1 MFSPKDISYYIISL
15 GCPKNEV
22 DSERLNA
29 DMHSA
34 GFVRAHEIDDADI
47 LFINTCGF
55 IEAAKKESIET
66 IFDALDH
73 KTQRAKSFKKRLVVF
88 GCLTQRYKHEIIKEI
103 PEIDLVWGLYDSTL
117 LEELARLFDIALIKG
132 TIAQQKRKPLNQNL
146 PYAYIKI
153 AEGCSN
159 FCSYCAIPLIR
170 GKFTAFAPSMILQ
183 EAREALNR
191 GVRELIVVAQDTAVY
206 QYENIKIW
214 DLLRMLDNLEGDF
227 WIRLMYCHP
236 DHIDERLIEAMATLP
251 KVVHYIDIPFQHA
264 SGKILQSMNRKGDAD
279 VYIKRIEKLRKAI
292 PDIAIRSTFM
302 VGFPDEDDNDFKI
315 LMDFVKKVKIDRVG
329 VFMYSPEEGTQ
340 AFAKGDTVKKAVK
353 KRRYNMLMQV
363 QQEISKQ
370 RLQETI
376 GTTVQVLVEEQVDD
390 SNYIGRTQYD
400 APEIDGIFFLTAH
413 NVRVNDIITA
423 RITDTLEYD
432 RIGEMI

>member
-1 MFSPKDISYYIISL
+1 MFSPEDISYYIISL

-34 GFVRAHEIDDADI
+34 GFVEAREINKADI
-47 LFINTCGF
+47 IFINTCGF
-55 IEAAKKESIET
+55 IEAAKKESVDT
-66 IFDALDH
+66 ILDALDYTSQ
-73 KTQRAKSFKKRLVVF
+73 KTKIFKKRLVVL
-88 GCLTQRYKHEIIKEI
+88 GCLTQRYKQEIIQEI
-103 PEIDLVWGLYDSTL
+103 PEIDLVWGLYDSSL
-117 LEELARLFDIALIKG
+117 IQEIARLFNIALMKG
-132 TIAQQKRKPLNQNL
+132 TIAQKRKPLIDNL

-170 GKFTAFAPSMILQ
+170 GKFRAFPPSMIVAD
-183 EAREALNR
+183 AREALNN
-191 GVRELIVVAQDTAVY
+191 GVKELIIVAQDTAVY
-206 QYENIKIW
+206 QYDNKRIW
-214 DLLRMLDNLEGDF
+214 DLLHMISNLEGDF

-236 DHIDERLIEAMATLP
+236 DHIDTRLIEALATVP

-264 SGKILQSMNRKGDAD
+264 SKKVLQLMNRKGDAD
-279 VYIKRIEKLRKAI
+279 SYLQLVDRLRKAI

-302 VGFPDEDDNDFKI
+302 VGFPDEDENDFKL
-315 LMDFVKKVKIDRVG
+315 LMDFIKEAQLDRVG

-340 AFAKGDTVKKAVK
+340 AFEKGDTVKKATK
-353 KRRYNMLMQV
+353 KKRYNMLMKL
-363 QQEISKQ
+363 QQEISQQ
-370 RLQETI
+370 RLKKTI
-376 GTTVQVLVEEQVDD
+376 GTTVQVLVEEKVDD
-390 SNYIGRTQYD
+390 YNYIGRTQYD

-413 NVRVNDIITA
+413 NVRVNDIVTA
-423 RITDTLEYD
+423 KITDTLEYD

>member
-1 MFSPKDISYYIISL
+1 VFSAEDISYYIVSL

-34 GFVRAHEIDDADI
+34 GFVEAHEIDKADI
-47 LFINTCGF
+47 IFINTCGF

-66 IFDALDH
+66 ILDALDYTSQQT
-73 KTQRAKSFKKRLVVF
+73 KIFKKRLVVL
-88 GCLTQRYKHEIIKEI
+88 GCLTQRYKQEIIKEI
-103 PEIDLVWGLYDSTL
+103 PEIDLVWGLYDSSL
-117 LEELARLFDIALIKG
+117 IKEIARLFNIALIKG
-132 TIAQQKRKPLNQNL
+132 TIAYKRKPLIDNL

-170 GKFTAFAPSMILQ
+170 GRFSAFLPSRIVTD
-183 EAREALNR
+183 AREALKR
-191 GVRELIVVAQDTAVY
+191 GVKELIIVAQDTAVY
-206 QYENIKIW
+206 QYDDKKIW
-214 DLLRMLDNLEGDF
+214 DILDMISNLEGDF

-236 DHIDERLIEAMATLP
+236 DHIDDRLIEALATLP

-264 SGKILQSMNRKGDAD
+264 SKKVLQSMNRKGDAD
-279 VYIKRIEKLRKAI
+279 SYLQLVERLRKAI

-302 VGFPDEDDNDFKI
+302 VGFPDEDETDFKLLI
-315 LMDFVKKVKIDRVG
+315 DFITEAKLDRVG

-340 AFAKGDTVKKAVK
+340 AFAKKDTVKKATK
-353 KRRYNMLMQV
+353 KRRYSMLMKL
-363 QQEISKQ
+363 QQEISQQ
-370 RLQETI
+370 RLKEAI
-376 GTTVQVLVEEQVDD
+376 GTTVQVLVEEKVDD
-390 SNYIGRTQYD
+390 YNYIGRTQYD

-413 NVRVNDIITA
+413 NVRVNDIVTA
-423 RITDTLEYD
+423 KITDTLEYD

>member
-1 MFSPKDISYYIISL
+1 MFSPDDISYYIISL

-34 GFVRAHEIDDADI
+34 GFVEAHEIDTADI
-47 LFINTCGF
+47 IFINTCGF

-66 IFDALDH
+66 ILDALDYTSQQT
-73 KTQRAKSFKKRLVVF
+73 KTFKKRLVVL
-88 GCLTQRYKHEIIKEI
+88 GCLTQRYKQEIIQDI
-103 PEIDLVWGLYDSTL
+103 PEIDLVWGLYDSSL
-117 LEELARLFDIALIKG
+117 LKEIARLFNIALNAG
-132 TIAQQKRKPLNQNL
+132 TIAQKRKPLIDNL

-170 GKFTAFAPSMILQ
+170 GRFNAFPPSLIVAD
-183 EAREALNR
+183 AREALNR
-191 GVRELIVVAQDTAVY
+191 GVKELIIVAQDTAVY
-206 QYENIKIW
+206 QYDDKRIW
-214 DLLRMLDNLEGDF
+214 DILAMISNLEGDF

-236 DHIDERLIEAMATLP
+236 DHIDDRLIETLATLP

-264 SGKILQSMNRKGDAD
+264 SKKVLQSMNRKGDAD
-279 VYIKRIEKLRKAI
+279 SYLQLVKKLRKAI

-302 VGFPDEDDNDFKI
+302 VGFPYEDEHDFKL
-315 LMDFVKKVKIDRVG
+315 LMDFVNEAQLDRVG
-329 VFMYSPEEGTQ
+329 VFTYSPEEGTQ
-340 AFAKGDTVKKAVK
+340 AFAKGDTVKKVTK
-353 KRRYNMLMQV
+353 KKRYNMLMKL
-363 QQEISKQ
+363 QQEISQQ
-370 RLQETI
+370 RLKESI
-376 GTTVQVLVEEQVDD
+376 GTTVQVLVEEKVDD
-390 SNYIGRTQYD
+390 YNYIGRTQYD

-413 NVRVNDIITA
+413 NVRVNDIVTA
-423 RITDTLEYD
+423 TITDTLEYD

>member
-1 MFSPKDISYYIISL
+1 MFSAEDISYYIVSL

-34 GFVRAHEIDDADI
+34 GFVEAHEIDEADI
-47 LFINTCGF
+47 IFINTCGF
-55 IEAAKKESIET
+55 IEAAKKESVDT
-66 IFDALDH
+66 ILDALDYTSQQT
-73 KTQRAKSFKKRLVVF
+73 KTFKKRLVVL
-88 GCLTQRYKHEIIKEI
+88 GCLTQRYKQEIIQEI
-103 PEIDLVWGLYDSTL
+103 PEIDLVWGLYDSSL
-117 LEELARLFDIALIKG
+117 IKEIARLFNIALIKG
-132 TIAQQKRKPLNQNL
+132 TIAHKRKPLIDNL

-170 GKFTAFAPSMILQ
+170 GRFSAFLPSKIVTD
-183 EAREALNR
+183 AREALKR
-191 GVRELIVVAQDTAVY
+191 GVKELIIVAQDTAVY
-206 QYENIKIW
+206 HYDDKKIW
-214 DLLRMLDNLEGDF
+214 DILDMISNLEGDF

-236 DHIDERLIEAMATLP
+236 DHIDDRLIEALATLP

-264 SGKILQSMNRKGDAD
+264 SKKVLQSMSRKGDAD
-279 VYIKRIEKLRKAI
+279 SYLQLVERLRKAI

-302 VGFPDEDDNDFKI
+302 VGFPDEDENDFKL
-315 LMDFVKKVKIDRVG
+315 LMNFITKARLDRVG

-340 AFAKGDTVKKAVK
+340 AFAKGDTVKMATK
-353 KRRYNMLMQV
+353 KKRYNMLMKL
-363 QQEISKQ
+363 QQEISQQ
-370 RLQETI
+370 RLKETI
-376 GTTVQVLVEEQVDD
+376 GATVQVLVEEKVDD
-390 SNYIGRTQYD
+390 YNYIGRTQYD

-413 NVRVNDIITA
+413 NVRVNDIVTA
-423 RITDTLEYD
+423 KITDTLEYD

>member
-1 MFSPKDISYYIISL
+1 VFSPEDISYYIVSL

-34 GFVRAHEIDDADI
+34 GFASAHDIDTADI
-47 LFINTCGF
+47 VFINTCGF

-66 IFDALDH
+66 IFDALDYKASQT
-73 KTQRAKSFKKRLVVF
+73 KTFKKRLVVL
-88 GCLTQRYKHEIIKEI
+88 GCLTQRYKEEIIKEI
-103 PEIDLVWGLYDSTL
+103 PEIDLVWGLYDSSL
-117 LEELARLFDIALIKG
+117 IAELALLWGIKLITG
-132 TIAQQKRKPLNQNL
+132 TIAQKRKPLIENL

-170 GKFTAFAPSMILQ
+170 GRFTAYAPSMIVQ
-183 EAREALNR
+183 DAQEALNR
-191 GVRELIVVAQDTAVY
+191 GVKELIVVAQDTAAY
-206 QYENIKIW
+206 NYNGIKIW
-214 DLLRMLDNLEGDF
+214 ELLNMLSKLEGDF

-236 DHIDERLIEAMATLP
+236 DHIDDRLIYALATVP

-264 SGKILQSMNRKGDAD
+264 SKKVLQSMNRKGDAD
-279 VYIKRIEKLRKAI
+279 IYLQLVQKLRKAI

-302 VGFPDEDDNDFKI
+302 VGFPDEDDSDFK
-315 LMDFVKKVKIDRVG
+315 LLLEFVKQAQLDRVG

-340 AFAKGDTVKKAVK
+340 AFAKGDTVKKATK
-353 KRRYNMLMQV
+353 KKRYNMLMKL
-363 QQEISKQ
+363 QQKISQQ
-370 RLQETI
+370 RLQATI
-376 GTTVQVLVEEQVDD
+376 GKTVQVLVEEQVDPQ
-390 SNYIGRTQYD
+390 NYLGRTQYD

-423 RITDTLEYD
+423 KITDTLEYD
-432 RIGEMI
+432 RIGELI

>member
-1 MFSPKDISYYIISL
+1 MFSPDDISYYIISL

-34 GFVRAHEIDDADI
+34 GFVEAHEIDTADI
-47 LFINTCGF
+47 IFINTCGF

-66 IFDALDH
+66 ILDALDYTSQQT
-73 KTQRAKSFKKRLVVF
+73 KTFKKRLVVL
-88 GCLTQRYKHEIIKEI
+88 GCLTQRYKQEIIQEI
-103 PEIDLVWGLYDSTL
+103 PEIDLVWGLYDSSL
-117 LEELARLFDIALIKG
+117 LQEIARLFNIALNAG
-132 TIAQQKRKPLNQNL
+132 TIAQKRKPLTINL

-170 GKFTAFAPSMILQ
+170 GRFNAFPPSLIVAD
-183 EAREALNR
+183 AREALNR
-191 GVRELIVVAQDTAVY
+191 GVKELIIVAQDTAVY
-206 QYENIKIW
+206 QYDDKRIW
-214 DLLRMLDNLEGDF
+214 DILAMISNLEGDF

-236 DHIDERLIEAMATLP
+236 DHIDDRLIETLATLP

-264 SGKILQSMNRKGDAD
+264 SKKVLQSMNRKGDAD
-279 VYIKRIEKLRKAI
+279 SYLQLVKKLRKAI

-302 VGFPDEDDNDFKI
+302 VGFPDEDEHDFKL
-315 LMDFVKKVKIDRVG
+315 LMEFVNEAQLDRVG
-329 VFMYSPEEGTQ
+329 VFTYSPEEGTQ
-340 AFAKGDTVKKAVK
+340 AFAKGDTVKKATK
-353 KRRYNMLMQV
+353 KKRYNMLMKL
-363 QQEISKQ
+363 QQKISQQ
-370 RLQETI
+370 RLKESI
-376 GTTVQVLVEEQVDD
+376 GTTVQVLVEEKVDD
-390 SNYIGRTQYD
+390 YNYIGRTQYD

-413 NVRVNDIITA
+413 NVRVNDIVTA
-423 RITDTLEYD
+423 TITDTLEYD

>member
-1 MFSPKDISYYIISL
+1 MFSPEDISYYIISL

-34 GFVRAHEIDDADI
+34 GFTIAHEIDKADI
-47 LFINTCGF
+47 IFINTCGF

-66 IFDALDH
+66 IFDALDY
-73 KTQRAKSFKKRLVVF
+73 KTHQTKTFKKKLIVL
-88 GCLTQRYKHEIIKEI
+88 GCLTQRYKEEIKKEI
-103 PEIDLVWGLYDSTL
+103 PEIDLVWGLYDSSL
-117 LEELARLFDIALIKG
+117 IPELACLWGIAIKG
-132 TIAQQKRKPLNQNL
+132 AIAPKRKPIIENV

-170 GKFTAFAPSMILQ
+170 GRFTAYPPTDILLDAQ
-183 EAREALNR
+183 EALTR
-191 GVRELIVVAQDTAVY
+191 GVKELIVVAQDTAVY
-206 QYENIKIW
+206 QYNDTRIW
-214 DLLRMLDNLEGDF
+214 DILNMLGNLEGDF

-236 DHIDERLIEAMATLP
+236 DHIDDRLIEALATLP

-264 SGKILQSMNRKGDAD
+264 SRKVLQSMNRKGDAHIYLRL
-279 VYIKRIEKLRKAI
+279 VEKLRRAI

-302 VGFPDEDDNDFKI
+302 VGFPEEDDDDFK
-315 LMDFVKKVKIDRVG
+315 LLTEFVAEAQLDRVG

-340 AFAKGDTVKKAVK
+340 AFAKGDTVKKAIK
-353 KRRYNMLMQV
+353 KKRYNMLMSL
-363 QQEISKQ
+363 QQEISLQ
-370 RLQETI
+370 RLRETI
-376 GTTVQVLVEEQVDD
+376 GTAVQVLVEEQVDPQ
-390 SNYIGRTQYD
+390 NYIGRTQYD

-413 NVRVNDIITA
+413 NVRVNDIVKA
-423 RITDTLEYD
+423 KITDTLEYD
-432 RIGEMI
+432 RIGVLI